1 MWNERFSEPE
11 FTYGKEPNDFLRAEF
26 QRIPARG
33 RVLCLAEGQ
42 GRNAVFLAQQGYQVT
57 ALDQSSVGLERA
69 MELAYERGVD
79 ITPLQAD
86 LAEHILGSGWDGIIC
101 IFGHTPP
108 DIRARVHAQIPGAL
122 NAGGAYILEC
132 YTPKQHSMSGR
143 GGPPTKMKDFLVSL
157 SDLEREI
164 SGLDFV
170 IGREVDREVNEGAHH
185 QGLSSTVQLV
195 AQKPA

>member
-11 FTYGKEPNDFLRAEF
+11 FTYGKEPNDFLRAEY

-57 ALDQSSVGLERA
+57 ALDQSSVGLKRA
-69 MELAYERGVD
+69 AELATERGVT
-79 ITPLQAD
+79 IETLQAD
-86 LAEHILGSGWDGIIC
+86 LSEHDLGSGWDGIIC

-108 DIRARVHAQIPGAL
+108 AVRARVHAQIADAL
-122 NAGGAYILEC
+122 MPGGAYILEC
-132 YTPKQHSMSGR
+132 YTPKQHSMPGR
-143 GGPPTKMKDFLVSL
+143 GGPPPELKDFLVSL

-164 SGLDFV
+164 SGLDFT
-170 IGREVDREVNEGAHH
+170 IGREVEREVNEGSHH

-195 AQKPA
+195 ATKV

>member
-26 QRIPARG
+26 QRIPAGG

-57 ALDQSSVGLERA
+57 ALDQSPVGLERA
-69 MELAYERGVD
+69 AELAREKGVV
-79 ITPLQAD
+79 IETLVAD
-86 LAEHILGSGWDGIIC
+86 LSEHDLGSGWDGVIC
-101 IFGHTPP
+101 IFGHTPTAV
-108 DIRARVHAQIPGAL
+108 RARVHAQIANAL

-132 YTPKQHSMSGR
+132 YTPKQHSMPGR
-143 GGPPTKMKDFLVSL
+143 GGPPPEMKEFLVSL

-170 IGREVDREVNEGAHH
+170 IGREVEREVNEGEYH
-185 QGLSSTVQLV
+185 QGLSATVQLV